1 MISKQL
7 SGENGGAVQVTGT
20 LWLVIVVC
28 GMRSREY
35 TPAGGWSLAAP
46 FPSLLSSA
54 CHFHFFL
61 FWVFLLHNAS
71 KFWLFHLKKISIF
84 DLNFFCSYCF
94 CFLLFMKFLNT
105 ARISSLFYERA
116 HSVCCSSL
124 SWVLEPSCYF
134 KLLYPIR
141 LLWHIV
147 WAPFPHMALL
157 LPLSVSAAQPSLL
170 CVGLMESALGPC
182 VPKLCSES
190 AKQYSNNC
198 NWGWMHSFTHA
209 HDKSV
214 NKNVDIGKDKTHN
227 NTLSFTW

>member
-1 MISKQL
+1 MEWEAGNIPL
-7 SGENGGAVQVTGT
+7 LEAD
-20 LWLVIVVC
+20 LWLHP
-28 GMRSREY
+28 SHLY
-35 TPAGGWSLAAP
+35 
-46 FPSLLSSA
+46 SLLLATFISFCSG
-54 CHFHFFL
+54 FF
-61 FWVFLLHNAS
+61 WCIMQTS
-71 KFWLFHLKKISIF
+71 FWLFHLKKISIF

-105 ARISSLFYERA
+105 ARISSLFYERT

-182 VPKLCSES
+182 VPKLCTEC

-198 NWGWMHSFTHA
+198 TWGWMHSFTHA